1 MADPT
6 YTTAGAVNDL
16 AGELAIDLRTDD
28 GSEATLVASAIDYAS
43 GRIDFYTVPPYSQTA
58 LAASRWI
65 RDVATIFALH
75 WLCLRRLNEAPASLE
90 TERKERLDELHLI
103 KEGKASVP
111 GVARSRRPV
120 TVTNQRIDLRR
131 LNNQPRSDRA
141 RSTGAPG
148 DYRRPTD
155 PEGEALGDR

>member
-1 MADPT
+1 MADLV
-6 YTTAGAVNDL
+6 YTTAAEVSDL
-16 AGELAIDLRTDD
+16 AGELAVDLRTDD
-28 GSEATLVASAIDYAS
+28 GSELALMAAAIDYAS
-43 GRIDFYTVPPYSQTA
+43 GRIDFYTIPPYSQLV
-58 LAASRWI
+58 LAGSRWV
-65 RDVATIFALH
+65 RDVATVFALH
-75 WLCLRRLNEAPASLE
+75 WLCLRRLNEAPKSLE
-90 TERKERLDELHLI
+90 SDREERLEELKLI
-103 KEGKASVP
+103 QEGKAQVP

-131 LNNQPRSDRA
+131 FNNNPRSDRA